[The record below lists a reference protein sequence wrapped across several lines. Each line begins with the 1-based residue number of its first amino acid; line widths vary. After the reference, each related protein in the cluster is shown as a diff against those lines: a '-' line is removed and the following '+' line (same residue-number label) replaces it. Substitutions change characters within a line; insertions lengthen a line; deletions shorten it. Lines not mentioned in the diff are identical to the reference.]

1 MCPLPPQF
9 QHDHPPPPLF
19 GYPVALDFWGGRR
32 RLQLGT
38 ELVQLINDI
47 LLPIVV
53 ADNLPGV

>member
-1 MCPLPPQF
+1 MTT
-9 QHDHPPPPLF
+9 PPPPLF
-19 GYPVALDFWGGRR
+19 GYPVALDFWDGSR

>member
-9 QHDHPPPPLF
+9 QHYHPPSF
-19 GYPVALDFWGGRR
+19 GYPVALDFWGGSR